1 MTIMTYLFLKNLS
14 NTLHFKKF
22 RQAYFQPTIR
32 KLAKSKKI
40 PDFCPLQKI
49 PRHS

>member
-1 MTIMTYLFLKNLS
+1 MTIDDVSIFKNLI
-14 NTLHFKKF
+14 NTLRLKKF
-22 RQAYFQPTIR
+22 RQAYFQPTIH
-32 KLAKSKKI
+32 KLVKSKKI